1 MNTTM
6 KNTVL
11 KDTTVYTSTYTCNSC
26 NSIKEGKPWLS
37 VNFPRKTYHTCSY
50 LCNIKMR
57 DVLPRNYYNLIINKE
72 DFNEPRPFH
81 HNPTYEPFVF
91 LTETEI
97 NSLNNDEYTTYTT
110 NLDEELLLNPLR
122 STVYYEQLENDA
134 YEKAIELDD
143 GSSSEDNHED
153 DY

>member
-1 MNTTM
+1 
-6 KNTVL
+6 
-11 KDTTVYTSTYTCNSC
+11 
-26 NSIKEGKPWLS
+26 
-37 VNFPRKTYHTCSY
+37 
-50 LCNIKMR
+50 
-57 DVLPRNYYNLIINKE
+57 
-72 DFNEPRPFH
+72 
-81 HNPTYEPFVF
+81 VF